1 MTIARQFLKIGSLSN
16 RCLGNEPA
24 LPPHPSI
31 FLAENLFNARSLLNF
46 FFKFLQGYVR
56 FHTAENCNLVLKK
69 MSSANDELQL
79 NKLTGNF
86 N

>member
-1 MTIARQFLKIGSLSN
+1 MARLLFQLGSLIN
-16 RCLGNEPA
+16 RCLGARAPS
-24 LPPHPSI
+24 HPSI
-31 FLAENLFNARSLLNF
+31 FLAENLFNVRSLL
-46 FFKFLQGYVR
+46 KHIFLISQGYVR